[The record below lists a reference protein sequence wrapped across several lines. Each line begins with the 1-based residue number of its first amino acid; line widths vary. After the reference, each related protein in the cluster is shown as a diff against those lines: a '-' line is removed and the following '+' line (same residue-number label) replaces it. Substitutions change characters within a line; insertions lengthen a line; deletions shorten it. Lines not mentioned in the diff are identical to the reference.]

1 MKLIKEEYVNK
12 NLPKGWLPYYIY
24 QIIVDHKTVGKI
36 VLREGSIEE
45 HYYDGHIG
53 YSIDE
58 KYRGH
63 NYAYQAM
70 LLLNKEAL
78 MLGFDK
84 LVITCSP
91 DNIPSKKTI
100 LKLNAKYLE
109 TVTIPSKLKKDF
121 GIDEKQ
127 KEVYILELR
136 S

>member
-1 MKLIKEEYVNK
+1 MKLIKEEYVDK

-78 MLGFDK
+78 MLGFDIV
-84 LVITCSP
+84 LLI
-91 DNIPSKKTI
+91 IFLRKKTI

-136 S
+136 R